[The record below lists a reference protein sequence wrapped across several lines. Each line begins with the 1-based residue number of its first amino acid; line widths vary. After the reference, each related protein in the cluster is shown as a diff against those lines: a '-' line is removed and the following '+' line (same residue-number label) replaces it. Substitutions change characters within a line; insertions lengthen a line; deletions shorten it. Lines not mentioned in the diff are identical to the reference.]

1 MPDEFF
7 NAETESE
14 SIIAGAMRLA
24 TLISGY
30 LRNARENGTRAPV
43 PHDLPTDRE
52 AILAEAFGDPDLPF
66 AGDDETARRL
76 RRP

>member
-30 LRNARENGTRAPV
+30 LRNARENGPRAAA
-43 PHDLPTDRE
+43 PHALPTDRD
-52 AILAEAFGDPDLPF
+52 AILREAFGDPEPSKR
-66 AGDDETARRL
+66 GS
-76 RRP
+76 